1 MDRPFSQACDNN
13 KASILTVLQKHL
25 ADADFVL
32 EVGSGTGQHAVHFAR
47 HLPHL
52 TWQPADRPEY
62 IDGINLWR
70 DSEPLDNLLRPLQL
84 DVNQPWPIESVAAV
98 FSANTLHIMG
108 WLEVE
113 KFFHGIDE
121 ILENKGV
128 LCVYGPFNYQGQFTS
143 DSNSQF
149 DQWLKDRDPLSG
161 IRDFE
166 AINALAV
173 SSGLTLV
180 ADYPMPSNNRC
191 LVWIKN

>member
-1 MDRPFSQACDNN
+1 MNRPFSQACDNN
-13 KASILTVLQKHL
+13 KASILTVLQKHF
-25 ADADFVL
+25 AEVDFVL

-47 HLPHL
+47 YLPHL

-70 DSEPLDNLLRPLQL
+70 DSEPLDNLLCPLQL
-84 DVNQPWPIESVAAV
+84 DVNQPWPIESVSAV
-98 FSANTLHIMG
+98 FSANTLHIMS
-108 WLEVE
+108 WPEVE
-113 KFFHGIDE
+113 KFFHGIDGV
-121 ILENKGV
+121 LDNNGV
-128 LCVYGPFNYQGQFTS
+128 LCIYGPFNYEGQFTS
-143 DSNSQF
+143 ESNNRF

-166 AINALAV
+166 AINTLAV
-173 SSGLTLV
+173 SFGLTLV